1 MIEWYR
7 QFRMMR
13 TTLYILKHMEVK
25 KMGGWMMGKG
35 CVSLAVTVVS
45 VTLSGVC
52 AALVYISFVI

>member
-25 KMGGWMMGKG
+25 KMGGEWWGKG
-35 CVSLAVTVVS
+35 
-45 VTLSGVC
+45 
-52 AALVYISFVI
+52 VYR